1 MLKCST
7 VGDVVVRNRSL
18 LTIRLMYVLL
28 GPSMDGSM
36 DEYCVSMF
44 EAALT
49 QLAAPEEVKEVKEE
63 VKEEEKEVK
72 EEEEE
77 ATPAAP
83 SSGSSLG
90 LVVPEGN

>member
-1 MLKCST
+1 M
-7 VGDVVVRNRSL
+7 GDVVVRNRSL

-49 QLAAPEEVKEVKEE
+49 QLAAPEEVNE
-63 VKEEEKEVK
+63 VKEEEEKK

-83 SSGSSLG
+83 LSGSSLG

>member
-1 MLKCST
+1 M
-7 VGDVVVRNRSL
+7 GDVVVRNRSL

-63 VKEEEKEVK
+63 EKEEEEEEEKKE

-83 SSGSSLG
+83 LSGSSLG

>member
-1 MLKCST
+1 M
-7 VGDVVVRNRSL
+7 GDVVVRNRSL

-63 VKEEEKEVK
+63 EKEEKKEEEEE

>member
-63 VKEEEKEVK
+63 VKEEERQLVLLSCR
-72 EEEEE
+72 
-77 ATPAAP
+77 PRLQP
-83 SSGSSLG
+83 S
-90 LVVPEGN
+90 VFFYGN